1 MIWFKKKEEQIW
13 LRKLV
18 GSSADVTSAVFP
30 TYFLPRLEIEG
41 VLLPKGDSPGDD
53 RVASVLFRPF
63 ASRLRPARLSSPAMI
78 GNHGKRNSSITQ
90 GPGGDFT
97 VIEYSCPGTKSEH
110 ARVCNGQ

>member
-1 MIWFKKKEEQIW
+1 M
-13 LRKLV
+13 V
-18 GSSADVTSAVFP
+18 GSSADVTSVVFP

-63 ASRLRPARLSSPAMI
+63 ANRLRPARLSSPAMI

-90 GPGGDFT
+90 GPRGE
-97 VIEYSCPGTKSEH
+97 ISL
-110 ARVCNGQ
+110 